1 MIVERPE
8 FISEHKAVL
17 IGAAKTF
24 QCELLELSN
33 SEAVVIYR
41 LQREVVIEGVHM
53 PQGTISY
60 GYFWEARN
68 YNVYHFV
75 TAQGKTLAFYF
86 NVSDSTRI
94 SESQIYWRDLVLD
107 VLVTP
112 DAKSEV
118 LDEHEIPEDIC
129 EDLRRLIFET
139 RDQIL
144 ERVVDLTNEIEERTR
159 LFISQSN
166 S

>member
-1 MIVERPE
+1 MIVERPK
-8 FISEHKAVL
+8 FINEHKAVL

-33 SEAVVIYR
+33 SEVVVIYR
-41 LQREVVIEGVHM
+41 LQREVVIEGLHM
-53 PQGTISY
+53 PEGTVSY

-75 TAQGKTLAFYF
+75 TAQGKTLALYF

-112 DAKSEV
+112 GAKSEV

-159 LFISQSN
+159 LFISQNN

>member
-1 MIVERPE
+1 MIVERPK
-8 FISEHKAVL
+8 FINEHKAVL

-41 LQREVVIEGVHM
+41 LQREVVIEGVHL
-53 PQGTISY
+53 PKGTISY

-94 SESQIYWRDLVLD
+94 GESQIYWRDLVVD

-118 LDEHEIPEDIC
+118 LDEHEIPRDIC

-139 RDQIL
+139 RDQLL
-144 ERVVDLTNEIEERTR
+144 ERVVELTNEIEERTR